1 MAAKPSSV
9 PADARSASAP
19 SYAAVLRIPGAR
31 RAFGA
36 ALVGRLSYGMVA
48 LSLLLAVKAGTGSYA
63 VAGTVMAL
71 FGATSVFLSPARAA
85 LVDRYG
91 PRRVL
96 PPLVAVYATLLV
108 TIAVA
113 TWRPG
118 VSGPLLGIAVAAA
131 GACTPP
137 VGPVMRALWSELAPD
152 RDLLQRAY
160 SLDGVAE
167 EILFAFGPLLV
178 GVLVG
183 VAPAAAGV
191 AVSAG
196 LITVGTLALVSSP
209 AVGRSEGRAAGPAAH
224 GSAATPAPT
233 RTGLWRA
240 VVAAAGV
247 GLCLGAID
255 LLAVAFADE
264 RGRSAAVAWILAAL
278 SIGSAIGGL
287 AHGAVSWRIPSDRRL
302 PLLALGLGLSLA
314 AAGLSPNLCVLAAAA
329 GFTGLF
335 VAPAITTAYLL
346 ADACAT
352 ANTRT
357 RVGAWVNT
365 ALNAGASGGTAAT
378 GLLIDRAPLPVV
390 FAAAGLPALA
400 AAASTGIRPGRAP
413 RRPGAAVETPTVAS

>member
-1 MAAKPSSV
+1 MADEPAFV
-9 PADARSASAP
+9 RADARPAPVP

-36 ALVGRLSYGMVA
+36 ALVGRLSYGTVA

-91 PRRVL
+91 LRRAL
-96 PPLVAVYATLLV
+96 PPMVAVYATLLV
-108 TIAVA
+108 GIAAA

-118 VSGPLLGIAVAAA
+118 ASGVWLGAAVAAA

-152 RDLLQRAY
+152 RELLQRAY

-167 EILFAFGPLLV
+167 EIVLAFGPLLV

-183 VAPAAAGV
+183 LAPAATGV
-191 AVSAG
+191 LVSAG
-196 LITVGTLALVSSP
+196 LISVGTLALVSSP
-209 AVGRSEGRAAGPAAH
+209 AVGRSAARAEAAVPDGVRH
-224 GSAATPAPT
+224 PAPA

-247 GLCLGAID
+247 GLCLGGID
-255 LLAVAFADE
+255 LLAVAFADR
-264 RGRSAAVAWILAAL
+264 RGHAAAVAWILAAL
-278 SIGSAIGGL
+278 SIGSAVGGL
-287 AHGAVSWRIPSDRRL
+287 TYGAIRWRVAADRRL

-314 AAGLSPNLCVLAAAA
+314 AAGLSPNLYVLAAAA
-329 GFTGLF
+329 AVTGLF
-335 VAPAITTAYLL
+335 VAPTITTAYLS

-365 ALNAGASGGTAAT
+365 ALNAGASTGTATT
-378 GLLIDRAPLPVV
+378 GLLIGRVPLPLIFAVAALPTL
-390 FAAAGLPALA
+390 FAAA
-400 AAASTGIRPGRAP
+400 TITIRPAP
-413 RRPGAAVETPTVAS
+413 PES

>member
-1 MAAKPSSV
+1 M
-9 PADARSASAP
+9 
-19 SYAAVLRIPGAR
+19 LRIPGAR

-36 ALVGRLSYGMVA
+36 ALVGRLSYGMIA

-63 VAGTVMAL
+63 VAGTIMAS
-71 FGATSVFLSPARAA
+71 FGATSVFLSPMRAA

-108 TIAVA
+108 VIAVL

-118 VSGPLLGIAVAAA
+118 VSGVWLGVTVAAA

-137 VGPVMRALWSELAPD
+137 VGPVMRVLWSELAPD
-152 RDLLQRAY
+152 PGLLQRAY

-183 VAPAAAGV
+183 PAPAAAGV

-196 LITVGTLALVSSP
+196 LITVGTLALVTSP
-209 AVGRSEGRAAGPAAH
+209 AVGRSTARAGRVDGEGAGDH
-224 GSAATPAPT
+224 PAPV

-240 VVAAAGV
+240 VVVAAGV

-255 LLAVAFADE
+255 LLAVAFADA
-264 RGRSAAVAWILAAL
+264 RGHAAAVAWILAAL
-278 SIGSAIGGL
+278 SIGSAVGGL
-287 AHGAVSWRIPSDRRL
+287 AYGAVPWRIAIDRRL
-302 PLLALGLGLSLA
+302 PLLALGLGLSLG
-314 AAGLSPNLCVLAAAA
+314 AAGLSPNLYVLAATVAV
-329 GFTGLF
+329 TGLF

-346 ADACAT
+346 ADACAA

-365 ALNAGASGGTAAT
+365 ALNAGASGGTAAG
-378 GLLIDRAPLPVV
+378 GLLIDRAPLPLV
-390 FAAAGLPALA
+390 FAVAGLPALMA
-400 AAASTGIRPGRAP
+400 AAATVRPIARPALEEP
-413 RRPGAAVETPTVAS
+413 RNEVASPAS